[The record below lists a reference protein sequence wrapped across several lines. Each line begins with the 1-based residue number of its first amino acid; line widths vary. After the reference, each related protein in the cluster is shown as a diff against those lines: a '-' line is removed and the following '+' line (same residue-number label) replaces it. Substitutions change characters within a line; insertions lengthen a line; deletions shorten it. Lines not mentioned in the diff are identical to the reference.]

1 MGKTLKTLFALC
13 LLMSVACSN
22 EITTEVTVGNLR
34 CEYMQEAVLVKL
46 SPRFSWELFSTQR
59 GQKQTAWQLLVSN
72 DFEKIEAAKGNIW
85 DSGKTKGDET
95 FGINFQGSK
104 LKSFTRYYWRVRV
117 WDRDGRVSNWSEPAS
132 FITGAFNKS
141 DWKAQ
146 WIGDEPEAPLGYP
159 LLHKHIGYLSSYTD
173 NQFEEKWVQI
183 DLADVQNFNAIKL
196 YPSFNNKKE
205 ITDYYFP
212 LAFRVEVSKD
222 GILWRQILLQKE
234 LTTPQGNPVSY
245 SFGEVKG
252 RYLRF
257 IVSKLQAYDHRI
269 YDYEDHGD
277 KSKMY
282 AFSLAELEIINNGKV
297 LSVDCDVSYK
307 DALIK
312 IDREDGY
319 DPDML
324 TDGIFGT
331 SPPPERRSI
340 PPSPLIRKVIELKN
354 EPVQAIAY
362 VSALGVYDISFN
374 AKSPDCRVLAPE
386 WTDYHKRV
394 QYQAYDVSHLLTKG
408 KNVLG
413 AQLADGWYA
422 GMLGPTRWSP
432 YFPKRGAYGINRRFF
447 FQMEVKYA
455 NGEQE
460 TFTSND
466 SWKIYTDGP
475 IRKADNFLGETYNSN
490 KEVEG
495 WQVADF
501 DDTAW
506 GKVVVD
512 ENVLANLVPQT
523 NQPICTIETLKA
535 QSVLRSKEGNFIF
548 DVGEN
553 IAGWC
558 NIKLKGNPGD
568 TIVLRHGEI
577 LDEEG
582 ELYTANLKAAIQT
595 DSVILGNSGELQY
608 EPRFT
613 YHGFRFVEVKGLREI
628 PDKNILEAKVVA
640 SDLPRTGHFACSN
653 PMLNQLYKNINRS
666 HMSNM
671 HGVPTDCPQRDERCG
686 WMGDAYI
693 FAQTSMFNRDMA
705 AFYNKWMYDILDAQS
720 ERGTFPDIAPHPFA
734 YEKHFTNAP
743 GWADAAIRLP
753 YLMYLNYGD
762 KEILVKHFEAYERY
776 IENIRKSNPSLI
788 WKSGLGLNYGDWL
801 NGNTIRAKDF
811 PTTGAQIPSEVFST
825 IMFYNSVN
833 TLSKMAQA
841 IGKQKES
848 AYYSELAGNIK
859 DAFLKEFADAEGKI
873 EGDAQACY
881 AMALH
886 YGLFTKELEKFF
898 EKRMIE
904 KFVPYGGRMNT
915 GFHSTLPLMKELV
928 KRGYAEKA
936 FQLLETKEFPSW
948 GYSIEQGATSMWERW
963 DSYVKGRGLQGS
975 SMNSFNHY
983 AFGAIGE
990 WMYENILGIQPDHNA
1005 PGYQHFT
1012 LQALLGGTLTWAE
1025 GSYHSISGIIEV
1037 KWKLEGNQF
1046 EYQFTIPANT
1056 SATVKIRSKSIDHI
1070 WFEGEK
1076 LSEQFGVKN
1085 LKYEDGYAIAEF
1097 QSGSYLLRSEL
1108 ADRIELINNYQ

>member
-1 MGKTLKTLFALC
+1 MKKTFKTLFALY
-13 LLMSVACSN
+13 LFLSVACSN

-34 CEYMQEAVLVKL
+34 CEYMQEAVLAKL
-46 SPRFSWELFSTQR
+46 SPRFSWELLSTQKV
-59 GQKQTAWQLLVSN
+59 QQQTAWQLIVSN
-72 DFEKIEAAKGNIW
+72 DSEKIETAKGNIW
-85 DSGKTKGDET
+85 DSGKTRGSET
-95 FGINFQGSK
+95 FGIKYSGSK
-104 LKSFTRYYWRVRV
+104 LQSFTKYYWSVRV
-117 WDRDGRVSNWSEPAS
+117 WDKDGKVSAWSEPAS
-132 FITGAFNKS
+132 FITGAFNKT

-146 WIGDEPEAPLGYP
+146 WIGDKPEKPLEYP

-173 NQFEEKWVQI
+173 NQFEEKWVQ
-183 DLADVQNFNAIKL
+183 VNFEEVVSFNKIKL

-205 ITDYYFP
+205 INDYYFP
-212 LAFRVEVSKD
+212 LAYRIEVSEDEKD
-222 GILWRQILLQKE
+222 WKQFVDQKE
-234 LTTPQGNPVSY
+234 INTPQGKPVEF
-245 SFGEVKG
+245 SFDEVQGKHV
-252 RYLRF
+252 RF
-257 IVSKLQAYDHRI
+257 IASKLQRYDHRI
-269 YDYEDHGD
+269 NDHEDHGD
-277 KSKMY
+277 KSKMF

-297 LSVDCDVSYK
+297 LSLACDVNCK
-307 DALIK
+307 DAVIK

-324 TDGIFGT
+324 TDGIT
-331 SPPPERRSI
+331 NTPLPPERRLI
-340 PPSPLIRKVIELKN
+340 LPSPLLRKVIELKN

-374 AKSPDCRVLAPE
+374 SQSPDCRVLAPE

-394 QYQAYDVSHLLTKG
+394 QYQAYDVSHLLAKG
-408 KNVLG
+408 RNVVG

-455 NGEQE
+455 NGEE
-460 TFTSND
+460 DTFTSND
-466 SWKIYTDGP
+466 SWKIFTDGP
-475 IRKADNFLGETYNSN
+475 IRMADNFLGETYDSN

-495 WQVADF
+495 WQAADF
-501 DDTAW
+501 DDSAW
-506 GKVVVD
+506 KEVVVD
-512 ENVLANLVPQT
+512 KNVVTNLVPQA
-523 NQPICTIETLKA
+523 NQPIKTVETLEAK
-535 QSVLRSKEGNFIF
+535 SVVKSKEGNFIF

-613 YHGFRFVEVKGLREI
+613 YHGFRFVEVKGLRET

-640 SDLPRTGHFACSN
+640 SNLSRTGHFVCSN

-720 ERGTFPDIAPHPFA
+720 ERGTFPDIAPHPFG

-762 KEILVKHFEAYERY
+762 KEILEKHFEAYERY
-776 IENIRKSNPSLI
+776 IENIRKSNPTLI

-801 NGNTIRAKDF
+801 NGNTIRAKGF
-811 PTTGAQIPSEVFST
+811 PRTGAQIPSEVFST

-833 TLSKMAQA
+833 TISKMAQA
-841 IGKQKES
+841 IGKQNETE
-848 AYYSELAGNIK
+848 YYIELAANIK
-859 DAFLKEFADAEGKI
+859 DAFIKEFVDAEGKI

-886 YGLFTKELEKFF
+886 YGLFTKELEKAF

-904 KFVPYGGRMNT
+904 KFIPYEGRMNT

-928 KRGYAEKA
+928 KRGYSEKA

-990 WMYENILGIQPDHNA
+990 WMYENILGIQADYNSPCFK
-1005 PGYQHFT
+1005 HFT
-1012 LQALLGGTLTWAE
+1012 LQPLLGGTLKWAE
-1025 GSYHSISGIIEV
+1025 GNYHSISGIIDV

-1046 EYQFTIPANT
+1046 EYQFTIPPNT
-1056 SATVKIRSKSIDHI
+1056 TATVKIPCKSIDHV
-1070 WFEGEK
+1070 WCDGEI
-1076 LSEQFGVKN
+1076 LSEQLGVEN

-1097 QSGSYLLRSEL
+1097 QSGSYILTSGLPDKME
-1108 ADRIELINNYQ
+1108 

>member
-1 MGKTLKTLFALC
+1 MNKMLKTLFAIYLF
-13 LLMSVACSN
+13 LFVACSN
-22 EITTEVTVGNLR
+22 EITTEVVVGNLR
-34 CEYMQEAVLVKL
+34 CEYMQEAVLAKL
-46 SPRFSWELFSTQR
+46 SPRFSWEILSTQK
-59 GQKQTAWQLLVSN
+59 GQQQTAWQLIVSN
-72 DFEKIEAAKGNIW
+72 DSEKIEAAKGNIW
-85 DSGKTKGDET
+85 DSGKTKGSET
-95 FGINFQGSK
+95 FGIKYSGCK
-104 LKSFTRYYWRVRV
+104 LQSFTKYYWKVRV
-117 WDRDGRVSNWSEPAS
+117 WDCDGKVSAWSDPAS

-146 WIGDEPEAPLGYP
+146 WIGDKPEEPLEYP

-173 NQFEEKWVQI
+173 NQFEEKWVQ
-183 DLADVQNFNAIKL
+183 VNFEEVESFNKIKL

-205 ITDYYFP
+205 INDYYFP
-212 LAFRVEVSKD
+212 LAFRIEVSED
-222 GILWRQILLQKE
+222 GKVWKPCVVQDAATKPE
-234 LTTPQGNPVSY
+234 GNPVD
-245 SFGEVKG
+245 FTFDEVQGK
-252 RYLRF
+252 YVRF
-257 IVSKLQAYDHRI
+257 TATKLQRYDHRI

-277 KSKMY
+277 KTKMF
-282 AFSLAELEIINNGKV
+282 AFSLAELEIINNDKV
-297 LSVDCDVSYK
+297 LSFGCDVSYK

-319 DPDML
+319 DPEML
-324 TDGIFGT
+324 TDGIT
-331 SPPPERRSI
+331 NTPPPPERRSI
-340 PPSPLIRKVIELKN
+340 PASPLLRKVIELKN

-374 AKSPDCRVLAPE
+374 SQSPDNRVLAPE

-394 QYQAYDVSHLLTKG
+394 QYQAYDVSHLLVKG
-408 KNVLG
+408 KNVVG

-455 NGEQE
+455 NGEE
-460 TFTSND
+460 DTFTSND

-475 IRKADNFLGETYNSN
+475 IQMADNFLGETYNSN
-490 KEVEG
+490 KEEEG
-495 WQVADF
+495 WQAADF
-501 DDTAW
+501 DDSAW
-506 GKVVVD
+506 EEVVID
-512 ENVLANLVPQT
+512 RNVLANLVPQA
-523 NQPICTIETLKA
+523 NQPIKTVETLEAK
-535 QSVLRSKEGNFIF
+535 SVVKSKEGNFIF

-595 DSVILGNSGELQY
+595 DSVILGASGELQY

-613 YHGFRFVEVKGLREI
+613 YHGFRFVEVKGLRET

-640 SDLPRTGHFACSN
+640 SNLSRTGHFVCSN
-653 PMLNQLYKNINRS
+653 LMLNQLYKNINRS

-705 AFYNKWMYDILDAQS
+705 AFYNKWMFDILDAQS
-720 ERGTFPDIAPHPFA
+720 ERGTFPDIAPHPFG

-762 KEILVKHFEAYERY
+762 KEILEEHFEAYERY

-811 PTTGAQIPSEVFST
+811 PRTGAQIPSEVFST

-833 TLSKMAQA
+833 TMSKMAQA

-848 AYYSELAGNIK
+848 VYYSELAVNIK
-859 DAFLKEFADAEGKI
+859 DAFIKEFVDAEGKI

-886 YGLFTKELEKFF
+886 YGLFTKELEIAF

-904 KFVPYGGRMNT
+904 KFIPYGGRMNT

-963 DSYVKGRGLQGS
+963 DSYVKGRGLQGAG
-975 SMNSFNHY
+975 MNSFNHY

-990 WMYENILGIQPDHNA
+990 WMYENILGIQADSNS
-1005 PGYQHFT
+1005 PGFKHFT
-1012 LQALLGGTLTWAE
+1012 LKPLLGGTLTWAE

-1037 KWKLEGNQF
+1037 RWKLDGMQF

-1056 SATVKIRSKSIDHI
+1056 TATVKIHSKSRNDV

-1076 LSEQFGVKN
+1076 LSEQQGIEN
-1085 LKYEDGYAIAEF
+1085 IKYEDGYTIADF

-1108 ADRIELINNYQ
+1108 ADRIEQIDDYQ